1 MNCREGRKKNP
12 VRSPSASEAA
22 RLPQVTLNHKWL
34 LVSSIAALSA
44 ASAVF
49 AWRQNHLAVV
59 GGPISVAKTLWLN
72 YMLIA
77 MYVVPFFQW
86 REKTLAPATRGLF
99 GWLFASFALRAPIE
113 LWVIFFTRGW
123 RCGYGIT
130 HDLLTIGLLAFL
142 RWRMSPDVARR
153 DFSALRVANFLQIT
167 LFVEMFMAWEFS
179 KLASPAEGIYFAADT
194 PHFRIVNVASWI
206 AVAIGYP
213 ALLYLLSRSR
223 EERAH
228 VE

>member
-1 MNCREGRKKNP
+1 MNCRERRKKNP
-12 VRSPSASEAA
+12 VRSPSASEFAP
-22 RLPQVTLNHKWL
+22 LPPVTLNHRWP
-34 LVSSIAALSA
+34 LVFSIAVLSA

-49 AWRQNHLAVV
+49 AWRQNHLAAV

-77 MYVVPFFQW
+77 MYVVPFFLW
-86 REKTLAPATRGLF
+86 REKTLAPATRSLF

-130 HDLLTIGLLAFL
+130 HDLLTIGLMAFL
-142 RWRMSPDVARR
+142 RWRMSPDPGRR
-153 DFSALRVANFLQIT
+153 DFAALRVVTLLQIT

-179 KLASPAEGIYFAADT
+179 RLASPAEGIYFAADT
-194 PHFRIVNVASWI
+194 PHFRFVNVASWI

-223 EERAH
+223 EELAH
-228 VE
+228 V

>member
-1 MNCREGRKKNP
+1 VK
-12 VRSPSASEAA
+12 SPSVSEAA
-22 RLPQVTLNHKWL
+22 ALPQITLHHRWP
-34 LVSSIAALSA
+34 LVSSIAVLSA

-59 GGPISVAKTLWLN
+59 GGPISMAKTLWLN

-77 MYVVPFFQW
+77 MYVVPFFLW
-86 REKTLAPATRGLF
+86 REKTLAPATRSLF
-99 GWLFASFALRAPIE
+99 GWLFASFAVRAPIE
-113 LWVIFFTRGW
+113 LWIIFFTRGW

-130 HDLLTIGLLAFL
+130 HDLLTVGLLAFL
-142 RWRMSPDVARR
+142 RRRMNPELARR
-153 DFSALRVANFLQIT
+153 ESAALRVATLLQIT

-194 PHFRIVNVASWI
+194 PHFRVVNSASWI
-206 AVAIGYP
+206 AVAVGYP
-213 ALLYLLSRSR
+213 ALLYLLSWSR

-228 VE
+228 V

>member
-1 MNCREGRKKNP
+1 

-22 RLPQVTLNHKWL
+22 TLPQVTLHHRWT
-34 LVSSIAALSA
+34 LVFSIAVLSA

-59 GGPISVAKTLWLN
+59 GGPISMAKTLWLN
-72 YMLIA
+72 YMLVA
-77 MYVVPFFQW
+77 MYVVPFFLW
-86 REKTLAPATRGLF
+86 RDKTLAPETRSLF

-113 LWVIFFTRGW
+113 LWIIFFTRGW

-130 HDLLTIGLLAFL
+130 HDLFTIGLLIFL
-142 RWRMSPDVARR
+142 RWRTGPEPTRR
-153 DFSALRVANFLQIT
+153 EYVALRVATLLQIT

-194 PHFRIVNVASWI
+194 PHFRLVNAASWI

-213 ALLYLLSRSR
+213 ALLYLLSRNR
-223 EERAH
+223 EEPLH
-228 VE
+228 V

>member
-1 MNCREGRKKNP
+1 

-22 RLPQVTLNHKWL
+22 ALSQVTFNYRWL
-34 LVSSIAALSA
+34 LVSSVAVLSA

-49 AWRQNHLAVV
+49 AWRQNHLEVV
-59 GGPISVAKTLWLN
+59 GGPISMAKTLWLN

-77 MYVVPFFQW
+77 MYIVPFFLW
-86 REKTLAPATRGLF
+86 REKTRAPATRSLF
-99 GWLFASFALRAPIE
+99 GWLLASFALRAPIE
-113 LWVIFFTRGW
+113 LWIIFFTRGW
-123 RCGYGIT
+123 RCAYGIT
-130 HDLLTIGLLAFL
+130 HDLLTVGLLVFL
-142 RWRMSPDVARR
+142 RWKMSPELARR
-153 DFSALRVANFLQIT
+153 DSAALRVATLLQIT

-194 PHFRIVNVASWI
+194 PHFRFVNVASWI

-223 EERAH
+223 KESAH
-228 VE
+228 V